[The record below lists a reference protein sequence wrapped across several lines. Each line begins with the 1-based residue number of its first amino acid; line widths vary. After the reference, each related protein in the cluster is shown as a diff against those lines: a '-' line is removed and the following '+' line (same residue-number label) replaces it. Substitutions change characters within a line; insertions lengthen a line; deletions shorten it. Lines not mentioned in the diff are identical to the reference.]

1 MKAIVLKTVVGTIV
15 VAALAAL
22 PLTATTE
29 HVRSIIPDGITSATP
44 PETPIKQ
51 KGNTKKQKDNTKKQK
66 TKKEKK
72 SSRQKRTTSTENSK
86 A

>member
-1 MKAIVLKTVVGTIV
+1 MKATVLKIVVGAMV
-15 VAALAAL
+15 MAALAAL

-29 HVRSIIPDGITSATP
+29 HARSITPDGITSATP
-44 PETPIKQ
+44 PETPAKQ
-51 KGNTKKQKDNTKKQK
+51 KDNTKKQKDKTKKQK

-72 SSRQKRTTSTENSK
+72 SSRQKRTTSTEKSQ

>member
-1 MKAIVLKTVVGTIV
+1 MKAIMLKTVVGTIV

-72 SSRQKRTTSTENSK
+72 SSRQKRTTSTEKSK

>member
-1 MKAIVLKTVVGTIV
+1 MKAIVLKTVVETIV

-72 SSRQKRTTSTENSK
+72 SSRQKRTTSTEKSK